1 MGVSKAAKDKVIG
14 LMLQNIPTD
23 KIAAELGYS
32 VGTVRKVYEEL
43 REEYGV
49 STTKEIVSIYLDKE
63 LAKLNNHISNV
74 RKLLKSRKIA
84 TIQNAD
90 QFKIST
96 KIKINLNK
104 KFFIKKACQTQMRH
118 AFKFV

>member
-74 RKLLKSRKIA
+74 RKLLKKSQNCDYPKRRP
-84 TIQNAD
+84 IQD
-90 QFKIST
+90 KHQ
-96 KIKINLNK
+96 NK
-104 KFFIKKACQTQMRH
+104 NKS
-118 AFKFV
+118 